1 MRTAHRQARS
11 VLGVRPTPDGHEA
24 WGWRGRT
31 LSQPVT
37 APGGPA
43 WLRLACSPTGQIDR
57 TFWDG
62 SLAAEKTIP
71 ASVPRPRLREI
82 HDFNHQAW
90 EYRAELYDRITA
102 RPIAPSPTLTAAP
115 DLPSSWWTALRTAL
129 GDITTISTDRHTTE
143 QQYLDWA
150 MPKFLGT
157 SLDTRTPAWST
168 AHGDLH
174 WANLCAP
181 RLTVFDWEGWGLA
194 PTGYDPAMLPATAS
208 SYPTWQRASAASSRR
223 CSTPRPAATP
233 NSSPSPNSCTPSPV
247 ATTFRSPNRSAS
259 VRHISW
265 NVWSSKHGGGPGPWA
280 RDAQRAARCLSSAG
294 HPRSQ

>member
-157 SLDTRTPAWST
+157 SLDTRAPAWST

-181 RLTVFDWEGWGLA
+181 RLTMFDWEGWGLA
-194 PTGYDPAMLPATAS
+194 PTGYDAALLHSYSLLVPRVAVRVRGEFAEVLNTPVGRYAELVAITELLHTVARGDNLPLAE
-208 SYPTWQRASAASSRR
+208 PLRQRATHLLER
-223 CSTPRPAATP
+223 
-233 NSSPSPNSCTPSPV
+233 V
-247 ATTFRSPNRSAS
+247 
-259 VRHISW
+259 V
-265 NVWSSKHGGGPGPWA
+265 K
-280 RDAQRAARCLSSAG
+280 
-294 HPRSQ
+294 